1 MNLFIDFSNEKDH
14 PSIHDRYLSGRDTSP
29 VRFLKRDDRR
39 HPFSQSAGGEP
50 CRFQMYRFSMVLQ
63 GESASDK
70 GSCAI

>member
-14 PSIHDRYLSGRDTSP
+14 PSIHDRYL
-29 VRFLKRDDRR
+29 
-39 HPFSQSAGGEP
+39 SAGGEP